1 MCMHKNTY
9 LIIISSLSPVVCLE
23 FREVS
28 ISAIESDGLVT
39 INLIKNGSSLENIT
53 VFITVMLQDPFVPQ
67 TQSKDKLL

>member
-1 MCMHKNTY
+1 MCMYKNTY
-9 LIIISSLSPVVCLE
+9 LIIISFLSPVVCIE
-23 FREVS
+23 FVEGS

-53 VFITVMLQDPFVPQ
+53 VFITVMLQDPFVPP

>member
-1 MCMHKNTY
+1 M
-9 LIIISSLSPVVCLE
+9 VCIE
-23 FREVS
+23 FGEGS

-53 VFITVMLQDPFVPQ
+53 VFITVMLQDPFVPP